1 MSPTTHT
8 AVAARQPAKLVITIA
23 LTLLLGLSGLGA
35 AFAPARAQQPATATP
50 TAPEAGWDLAAAGF
64 TFEEVATGLSN
75 PLWITSPPDD
85 SRLFVLE
92 QTGTVRIIKDGS
104 LLPAPFL
111 DIGDRITNEGTEQG
125 LLGLA
130 FHPDYATNGVF
141 YVYYTDTQ
149 GTVTVSR
156 FNVTDDP
163 NVADPASEVVQLT
176 QAEPYPNHNGGA
188 ILFGPDGYLYLG
200 LGDGGSAGDPQ
211 GNGQNLGTWL
221 GKLLRI
227 DPDPAA
233 ADGSQQY
240 AVPTDNPFVNTP
252 DALPEIWAYG
262 LRNPWRVSF
271 DTATGDLWI
280 ADVGQDEWEEVNHAP
295 AGSPGGEDY
304 GWSIREGA
312 HCFKAE
318 QCDTD
323 GLTDPVVEYNHSE
336 GVSVTG
342 GYVYH
347 GTAIPD
353 LVGTYLYADY
363 GTGLLW
369 GLRPAGDGSYV
380 ASAPIDTGF
389 NITSFGQGN
398 DGEMYLALFDQQ
410 TGGSIVR
417 LAPRASPPSEA
428 FQPRGPIASSR

>member
-1 MSPTTHT
+1 MPTST
-8 AVAARQPAKLVITIA
+8 APDHRRSLRRPVAALALA
-23 LTLLLGLSGLGA
+23 LTLLLGLSGFGA
-35 AFAPARAQQPATATP
+35 ALAPARAQSPATPSPA
-50 TAPEAGWDLAAAGF
+50 APEANWDLAATGV
-64 TFEEVATGLSN
+64 TFEDVASGLSN

-85 SRLFVLE
+85 SRLFVVE
-92 QTGTVRIIKDGS
+92 QTGTIRIIQDGQ
-104 LLPAPFL
+104 LLPDPFL
-111 DIGDRITNEGTEQG
+111 DVSDRITNQGTEQG

-130 FHPDYATNGVF
+130 FHPEYASNGAF
-141 YVYYTDTQ
+141 YIYYTDTE

-156 FNVTDDP
+156 FTVTDDP

-200 LGDGGSAGDPQ
+200 VGDGGSAGDPQ

-221 GKLLRI
+221 GKVLRI

-233 ADGSQQY
+233 AAGATQY
-240 AVPTDNPFVNTP
+240 AIPADNPFVDTP
-252 DALPEIWAYG
+252 DALPEIWADG

-271 DTATGDLWI
+271 DMATGDLWI
-280 ADVGQDEWEEVNHAP
+280 ADVGQDQWEEVDHAP
-295 AGSPGGEDY
+295 AGSPGGENY

-318 QCDTD
+318 SCDTE
-323 GLTDPVVEYNHSE
+323 GLTDPVVEYSHSE

-347 GTAIPD
+347 GTALPD

-369 GLRPAGDGSYV
+369 GLRPAGDGTYV
-380 ASAPIDTGF
+380 ASAPIETGF

-398 DGEMYLALFDQQ
+398 DGEVYLALFDQQ
-410 TGGSIVR
+410 AGGSIVR
-417 LAPRASPPSEA
+417 LAPAA
-428 FQPRGPIASSR
+428 

>member
-1 MSPTTHT
+1 MLSTTNT
-8 AVAARQPAKLVITIA
+8 AMATRHPARLILMIA
-23 LTLLLGLSGLGA
+23 LSLLLGLGGTGVAVFPALAQDATPEGA
-35 AFAPARAQQPATATP
+35 A
-50 TAPEAGWDLAAAGF
+50 APEAGWDLAATGL
-64 TFEEVATGLSN
+64 TFEDVATGLSN

-85 SRLFVLE
+85 SRLFVVE
-92 QTGTVRIIKDGS
+92 QTGTIRIIQDGT
-104 LLPAPFL
+104 LLPDPFL
-111 DIGDRITNEGTEQG
+111 DVSDRITNQGTEQG

-130 FHPDYATNGVF
+130 FHPDYATNGAF
-141 YVYYTDTQ
+141 YIYYTDTE

-156 FNVTDDP
+156 FAVTDDP

-176 QAEPYPNHNGGA
+176 QEEPYPNHNGGA
-188 ILFGPDGYLYLG
+188 ILFGPDGDLYLG
-200 LGDGGSAGDPQ
+200 VGDGGSAGDPQ

-221 GKLLRI
+221 GKVLRI

-233 ADGSQQY
+233 AQGATQY
-240 AVPTDNPFVNTP
+240 AIPADNPFVDTP

-262 LRNPWRVSF
+262 LRNPWRISF
-271 DTATGDLWI
+271 DMATGDLWI
-280 ADVGQDEWEEVNHAP
+280 ADVGQDQWEEVDHAP
-295 AGSPGGEDY
+295 AGSPGGENY

-318 QCDTD
+318 SCDTE
-323 GLTDPVVEYNHSE
+323 GLTDPVVEYSHSE

-347 GTAIPD
+347 GTALPD

-369 GLRPAGDGSYV
+369 GLRPAGDGTYV
-380 ASAPIDTGF
+380 ASAPIETGF

-410 TGGSIVR
+410 AGGSIVR
-417 LAPRASPPSEA
+417 LARAS
-428 FQPRGPIASSR
+428 

>member
-1 MSPTTHT
+1 MHLTSTTP
-8 AVAARQPAKLVITIA
+8 ARSRRSLVALTVA
-23 LTLLLGLSGLGA
+23 LTLLLGLTGA
-35 AFAPARAQQPATATP
+35 GATLSPALAQDTTATGTP
-50 TAPEAGWDLAAAGF
+50 QDGWDLAG
-64 TFEEVATGLSN
+64 TGVGFEEIATGLSN

-85 SRLFVLE
+85 ARLFVLE
-92 QTGTVRIIKDGS
+92 QTGTVRIIQDGT
-104 LLPAPFL
+104 LLPDPFL
-111 DIGDRITNEGTEQG
+111 DISDRITTQGSEQG

-130 FHPDYATNGVF
+130 FHPGYATNGAF
-141 YVYYTDTQ
+141 YVYYTDTD
-149 GTVTVSR
+149 GVVTVSR
-156 FNVTDDP
+156 FSVTDDP

-176 QAEPYPNHNGGA
+176 QGKKFPNHNGGA

-200 LGDGGSAGDPQ
+200 LGDGGSGGDPD

-233 ADGSQQY
+233 AAGATQY
-240 AVPTDNPFVNTP
+240 AVPADNPFVDTA

-280 ADVGQDEWEEVNHAP
+280 ADVGQNEWEEVNHVA
-295 AGSPGGEDY
+295 ADSAGGEDY
-304 GWSIREGA
+304 GWSIREA
-312 HCFKAE
+312 THCFEAAT
-318 QCDTD
+318 CATD
-323 GLTDPVVEYNHSE
+323 GLTDPIAEYAHSE

-347 GTAIPD
+347 GTALPELD
-353 LVGTYLYADY
+353 GTYLYADF

-369 GLRPAGDGSYV
+369 GAQPVGDGTYAV
-380 ASAPIDTGF
+380 SAPIETGF

-398 DGEMYLALFDQQ
+398 DGEVYLALFGQD
-410 TGGSIVR
+410 GGSIVR
-417 LAPRASPPSEA
+417 LV
-428 FQPRGPIASSR
+428 ASSS